1 MNYQPKSLDALA
13 SIWGFTT
20 EPGSVSYGRRTVTR
34 RSSGE
39 DLWVTAHL
47 AVGSRPGPI
56 LGILS
61 GSHGD
66 EVYGVDMVRRLL
78 ERLRGLDFAGAA
90 MCLPMANALAYESGT
105 RTTGQGLNTDNN
117 NLNRVF
123 PGDRDGALNNQLA
136 AEITD
141 TFIAQVS
148 VLLDV
153 HTGGQDTLVDY
164 VLLERDP
171 SPIGM
176 ASRELSLAFGSDY
189 VFESDGP
196 AYAGTAS
203 GTARTLGVPALVPE
217 VGGTVI
223 LDEDYLQGCLD
234 RIQSVMAAMG
244 MCAPAVVREDPQVM
258 LTRRVL
264 IRAHAGGYFLPAV
277 GADALGTV
285 LPRDTLLGEIYD
297 TQTFEVL
304 ERVLAPYDGS
314 VVFLLR
320 AVQGRITCGDFLY
333 MVGDLGSQVPITG
346 VD

>member
-1 MNYQPKSLDALA
+1 MNYEHKPLDALA
-13 SIWGFTT
+13 SMWGFSTK
-20 EPGSVSYGRRTVTR
+20 PGAVSHGRRTVTR

-47 AVGSRPGPI
+47 AVGTRPGPI

-61 GSHGD
+61 GTHGD
-66 EVYGVDMVRRLL
+66 EVYGVDLVRRLL
-78 ERLRGLDFAGAA
+78 ERLRGLDFAGAV

-141 TFIAQVS
+141 FFISQVS
-148 VLLDV
+148 VMLDV

-171 SPIGM
+171 SPVGL

-196 AYAGTAS
+196 AYPGTAS
-203 GTARTLGVPALVPE
+203 GSARKLGVPALVPE

-244 MCAPAVVREDPQVM
+244 MCEPAVAREDPQVM

-264 IRAHAGGYFLPAV
+264 LRAHTGGYFLPAV
-277 GADALGTV
+277 GADALGAV
-285 LPRDTLLGEIYD
+285 QPRDALLGEIYD
-297 TQTFEVL
+297 AQTFEVL
-304 ERVLAPYDGS
+304 ERVIAPYDGS

-320 AVQGRITCGDFLY
+320 ALQGRVTCGDFLY
-333 MVGDLGSQVPITG
+333 MIGDLESKVP
-346 VD
+346 VK